1 MIWIASYPRSGN
13 TFLRNIFF
21 DTYGLESTSYP
32 REGKHRNDVD
42 YQITKTHELP
52 GLIPDLKP
60 DDFVIYLV
68 RDGRDTFVSNSFY
81 GKNFLKSEASLDEI
95 TYHQIMAND
104 GAFFG
109 GWSANVVEWSKRA
122 NFILRFEDLT
132 TQPELWTNK
141 IAEMLALATPDTEKI
156 KSFTELKN
164 SIPKYGS
171 GSNKGNQKDFVQ
183 HFFRKGKIGSYQSE
197 MTPEHQK
204 LYWRMHGDVMM
215 QLGYSKNGEIKD
227 FSQGEIQAKNTLA
240 KTLLFQSERIKHK
253 LKLR

>member
-32 REGKHRNDVD
+32 REGKHRDDVD

-52 GLIPDLKP
+52 SLVPDLKD

-68 RDGRDTFVSNSFY
+68 RDGRDAFVSNSFY

-95 TYHQIMAND
+95 THHQIMAND

-109 GWSANVVEWSKRA
+109 GWSNNVAQWSKRA
-122 NFILRFEDLT
+122 NLIIRFEDLT
-132 TQPELWTNK
+132 TQPEYYLGK
-141 IAEMLALATPDTEKI
+141 IAAMLQLSEPDTSKI

-171 GSNKGNQKDFVQ
+171 GSKKGNQKDFVQ
-183 HFFRKGKIGSYQSE
+183 HFFRKGKIGSYKTE
-197 MTPEHQK
+197 MSTAYQK
-204 LYWRMHGDVMM
+204 LYWRMHGRVMK
-215 QLGYSKNGEIKD
+215 QLGYSKNGEIKA
-227 FSQGEIQAKNTLA
+227 FSQGEIQAKNTLV
-240 KTLLFQSERIKHK
+240 
-253 LKLR
+253 